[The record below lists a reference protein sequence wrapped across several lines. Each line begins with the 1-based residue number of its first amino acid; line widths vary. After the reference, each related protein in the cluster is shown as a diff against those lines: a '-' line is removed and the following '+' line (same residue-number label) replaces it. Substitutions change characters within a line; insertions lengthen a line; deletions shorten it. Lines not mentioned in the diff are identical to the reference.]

1 MGERKGGRKRRR
13 GRRVGGEGVGAGW
26 DLTYG
31 FNDQGSVVDRVSCRG
46 FDERDV
52 PKKGRGSALIA
63 DGD

>member
-1 MGERKGGRKRRR
+1 M
-13 GRRVGGEGVGAGW
+13 GAGW